1 MKELDADSVLSHY
14 RIVSKIGAGGMG
26 EVYLAHDTTL
36 DRKVAIKFL
45 NQEFSNDEEKL
56 SRFVREAKA
65 ASALNHPNILT
76 VYEIGEV
83 DDRNYIATELI
94 DGHTL
99 RQHLAQKE
107 PLPLNTILKIGV
119 QVAEAL
125 TAAHQAGI
133 IHRDIK
139 PENIMIRRD
148 GYAKVLDF
156 GLAKLSESRIGGES
170 STGSEDA
177 TRIQVNT
184 NPGVVM
190 GTVSYMSPEQAR
202 GNPTDARTDIWSLGV
217 VLYEMLARRV
227 PFTGDTSSH
236 TIVSILEKEPLAL
249 EHVPAE
255 LQRIVRKTLTKD
267 AEMRYQSA
275 RDLLIDLK
283 NLRRDLDIQ
292 GEIERS
298 IIPNREAAIGSIDDK
313 ATQGYPSGSL
323 ATRSG
328 QTPATQ
334 HHSSSSS
341 LEYAVTQAKSHK
353 VATAIAGIV
362 LLAVVATVAYFVFL
376 RKGNGSAA
384 QIKSIAVMPFINEGG
399 NSDLEYLSD
408 GMTDTLISSLSQL
421 PNLNVKARS
430 SVFRYKGKETN
441 PQTIGKDLN
450 VQAILNGRIAQ
461 HGDQLTLTLEL
472 VDAQTE
478 NVIWSDQYNRRQ
490 TDLVSLQGEIARD
503 VSTKLRS
510 KLSGVEEQKLAKT
523 YTSNTEAY
531 QLYLKGLFYWNK
543 RTAESLKTSID
554 YFNQAISKDPNFA
567 QAYAGLASAYVLLP
581 EYSAA
586 TPVDSMPKG
595 KDAAIKALQLDET
608 LAEAHSALA
617 HAFYTFDRNMT
628 ESNREYLRAIELN
641 PNYAT
646 AHQWYAINLVLMQ
659 RIDEAIAEGKR
670 AIELDPLSLVVN
682 VELGAN
688 LNYARQ
694 HDEAIAQLRKTIELD
709 RNWYLAHMV
718 LCQSYDA
725 KGLLPQALAEC
736 QKARELN
743 DDPYVLAFMSHAYA
757 VSGKRD
763 EAVKALGQMNE
774 SAKQRYV
781 PAYGFAVAHA
791 GLGEKDQAFQWL
803 ERSLQDHAWDITYL
817 KVDPL
822 MDNLRSDPRFA
833 DLVKRIGL

>member
-1 MKELDADSVLSHY
+1 
-14 RIVSKIGAGGMG
+14 
-26 EVYLAHDTTL
+26 
-36 DRKVAIKFL
+36 
-45 NQEFSNDEEKL
+45 
-56 SRFVREAKA
+56 
-65 ASALNHPNILT
+65 
-76 VYEIGEV
+76 
-83 DDRNYIATELI
+83 
-94 DGHTL
+94 
-99 RQHLAQKE
+99 
-107 PLPLNTILKIGV
+107 
-119 QVAEAL
+119 
-125 TAAHQAGI
+125 
-133 IHRDIK
+133 
-139 PENIMIRRD
+139 
-148 GYAKVLDF
+148 
-156 GLAKLSESRIGGES
+156 
-170 STGSEDA
+170 
-177 TRIQVNT
+177 
-184 NPGVVM
+184 
-190 GTVSYMSPEQAR
+190 
-202 GNPTDARTDIWSLGV
+202 
-217 VLYEMLARRV
+217 
-227 PFTGDTSSH
+227 
-236 TIVSILEKEPLAL
+236 
-249 EHVPAE
+249 
-255 LQRIVRKTLTKD
+255 
-267 AEMRYQSA
+267 
-275 RDLLIDLK
+275 
-283 NLRRDLDIQ
+283 
-292 GEIERS
+292 
-298 IIPNREAAIGSIDDK
+298 
-313 ATQGYPSGSL
+313 
-323 ATRSG
+323 
-328 QTPATQ
+328 
-334 HHSSSSS
+334 
-341 LEYAVTQAKSHK
+341 
-353 VATAIAGIV
+353 
-362 LLAVVATVAYFVFL
+362 
-376 RKGNGSAA
+376 
-384 QIKSIAVMPFINEGG
+384 MPFINEGG

-791 GLGEKDQAFQWL
+791 GWAKRTRRFNGWNGAF
-803 ERSLQDHAWDITYL
+803 RITHGI
-817 KVDPL
+817 
-822 MDNLRSDPRFA
+822 S
-833 DLVKRIGL
+833 RI